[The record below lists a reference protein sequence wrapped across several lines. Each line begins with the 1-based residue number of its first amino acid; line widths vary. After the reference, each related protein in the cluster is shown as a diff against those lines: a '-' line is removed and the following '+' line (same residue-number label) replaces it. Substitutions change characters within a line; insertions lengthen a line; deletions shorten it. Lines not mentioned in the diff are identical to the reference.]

1 MEAVY
6 SKIKDM
12 LKAFYPVLYLTS
24 FEYDRT
30 KQKIEGII
38 NVLKSEGKDV
48 RIFNWNCVDGLR
60 GLNGDKPQ
68 PLINKDG
75 EEIVEPE
82 EVLKYILND
91 KDASKDVFVLE
102 DFNNYIE
109 EENIKYYI
117 RSIAERARHTNTH
130 AIILSAVYK
139 LPVELDKYVTVLN
152 IPLPDRFDM
161 EKNTWSS

>member
-38 NVLKSEGKDV
+38 NVLRSEGKDV

-60 GLNGDKPQ
+60 GLNG
-68 PLINKDG
+68 LSCS
-75 EEIVEPE
+75 
-82 EVLKYILND
+82 VL
-91 KDASKDVFVLE
+91 
-102 DFNNYIE
+102 
-109 EENIKYYI
+109 
-117 RSIAERARHTNTH
+117 
-130 AIILSAVYK
+130 
-139 LPVELDKYVTVLN
+139 PGC
-152 IPLPDRFDM
+152 
-161 EKNTWSS
+161 